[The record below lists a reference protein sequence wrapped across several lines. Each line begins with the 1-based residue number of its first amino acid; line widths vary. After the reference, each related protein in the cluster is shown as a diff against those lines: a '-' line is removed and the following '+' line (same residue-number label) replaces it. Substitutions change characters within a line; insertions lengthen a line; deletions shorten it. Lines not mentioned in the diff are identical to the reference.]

1 MKAVSKWLLLAV
13 LLAAVM
19 VVTAPVAL
27 AQSPVTLTV
36 YNPTGAFEVS
46 QVFAPRV
53 ADLNGKTICEV
64 SNDGW
69 EYDRTFPRIRELL
82 LKQFP
87 TAKIVTYDKF
97 PHGTNAITVLT
108 SNLGKLAK
116 DAGCQAAIVGNA
128 G

>member
-19 VVTAPVAL
+19 VVTAPAAL

-82 LKQFP
+82 MKQFP